1 MAVVN
6 NVRQLVDK
14 KGVTKGDGN
23 RGVEIIMV
31 NVFPPDHVDD
41 LHEVELNQPDLVAAI
56 PEPALVDENEEPEE
70 ELEDEEEFK
79 EE

>member
-1 MAVVN
+1 
-6 NVRQLVDK
+6 
-14 KGVTKGDGN
+14 
-23 RGVEIIMV
+23 
-31 NVFPPDHVDD
+31 
-41 LHEVELNQPDLVAAI
+41 AI